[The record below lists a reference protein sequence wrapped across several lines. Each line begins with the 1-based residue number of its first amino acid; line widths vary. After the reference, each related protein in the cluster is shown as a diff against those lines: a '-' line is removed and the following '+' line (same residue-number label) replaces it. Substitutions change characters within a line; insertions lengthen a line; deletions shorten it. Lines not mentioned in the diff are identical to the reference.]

1 MNIKYYLKDIQ
12 VNEYTDKIKSI
23 IATIRY
29 KGTIFEGISQTA
41 PEDIENYSY
50 FFGCSLAE
58 MKAVLSAVK
67 WERRKLKSQIKVK
80 ENFLKAAMNCKNFDK
95 NSDTAKTL
103 FHLLNIDKK
112 NLRLLT
118 ITREQIKEDIKNLID
133 MQEEK
138 NKRVDNLLKKRAAAA
153 ENNQ

>member
-1 MNIKYYLKDIQ
+1 MNIKYYLKD
-12 VNEYTDKIKSI
+12 VWTDENSKDTNAI
-23 IATIRY
+23 ISY
-29 KGTIFEGISQTA
+29 KGRIFSGHA
-41 PEDIENYSY
+41 FMHPEDKEKYSY
-50 FFGCSLAE
+50 LFGCSLAE
-58 MKAVLSAVK
+58 MRAVLAAVK
-67 WERRKLKSQIKVK
+67 NEIYKLRYQIKIK
-80 ENFLKAAMNCKNFDK
+80 EDFLKTTRNCKNFDK
-95 NSDTAKTL
+95 ESSTAKTM